1 MGLGVQEG
9 TSQTIS
15 PSRIHIL
22 EKRDRT
28 SLKSLSDMKV
38 MTVYQMVISAIKKD
52 KAGGGGGERVRV
64 GVRVSG
70 KPR

>member
-9 TSQTIS
+9 TRQTIS
-15 PSRIHIL
+15 LSRIHIL
-22 EKRDRT
+22 EKRDRK
-28 SLKSLSDMKV
+28 SLKSLSD

>member
-9 TSQTIS
+9 TRQTIS
-15 PSRIHIL
+15 LSRIHIL
-22 EKRDRT
+22 EKRDRK
-28 SLKSLSDMKV
+28 SLKSLSD

-52 KAGGGGGERVRV
+52 KAGGGGGEHVRV